1 MAKKVRG
8 ILLTVWLYLMLIL
21 NGLSALFYLS
31 GAESLKSVIILPFW
45 IIFLLGLGSVA
56 NVIFT
61 VYLFKWKKWA
71 FFAFIG
77 SAAVVFIINI
87 HVKYNIGFEDMGSPL
102 YGLLGPVILY
112 LLMRPKWKLFT

>member
-8 ILLTVWLYLMLIL
+8 ILLTFWLYLMLIM
-21 NGLSALFYLS
+21 NGIFALFYLG
-31 GAESLKSVIILPFW
+31 GAQGLEEAIILPFW

-56 NVIFT
+56 NVIFA

-77 SAAVVFIINI
+77 SAAVAFIINV
-87 HVKYNIGFEDMGSPL
+87 HVKYNIGFEEMGSPIT
-102 YGLLGPVILY
+102 GLLGPVILY